1 MSQEHIALLLEDALL
16 TLEELATGCAASREW
31 VVARVEAGMLAGD
44 FGPDP
49 FGWRFSGQDL
59 LRLRRLSALER
70 DFDAN
75 PEIAGLVADLL
86 DEVQR
91 LRARMLRAG
100 LSID

>member
-1 MSQEHIALLLEDALL
+1 MTQEHIALLLEDALL
-16 TLEELATGCAASREW
+16 TLEELATACAASREW
-31 VVARVEAGMLAGD
+31 VIARVESGLLAGD

-49 FGWRFSGQDL
+49 VVWRFSGRDL

-70 DFDAN
+70 DFEAD
-75 PEIAGLVADLL
+75 PELAGLVADLL

-91 LRARMLRAG
+91 LRTRLLRAG